1 MADNE
6 TNGGLSLEA
15 LLAAARGASASEA
28 APAATEEP
36 AATPAAAEPAPAADA
51 APAASAAGKREG
63 AKAAPEAK
71 AAASPSVEPTAQQPA
86 TAQSQPQAQAKPE
99 PEPAASE
106 GGFDLAAALGYGSGS
121 SAPERRS
128 SGSSYGSAVASN
140 EPFDLA
146 AALGYGSSSAGTGA
160 EADASRR
167 ITVDPV
173 AIAEAA
179 MREEQAQAAADVVA
193 REAIARAARED
204 AAPRYRSRY
213 ADLPQR
219 SKAGKEAG
227 AIAAAEGAF
236 QQGAAKAEPV
246 TATQAGQEAQPTQAA
261 QAVDSAKPVEAAQLV
276 EAAQAAKDEQAQ
288 AEQRHVHAQAVS
300 RMAAASTQAAQ
311 AATAAQQAAAQK
323 GTGSSTE
330 EAPVTFK
337 PFQPAS
343 KEAAPKEQ
351 PAKKAEPAEE
361 APKPVLSVEE
371 LEKTLAS
378 QEPAFMSVQES
389 EARAA
394 QRAAEEAAAE
404 EARLAAE
411 RAAQEAAAREAAA
424 KAAQQMAAQK
434 AQAEAAARAQAQ
446 AKAQAQAAAA
456 AAAAA
461 ATAPAQPVRPRK
473 AAVTAT
479 EEILVEPLPSQ
490 RIGTIS
496 YEDAVFAD
504 EARQMETAAERKA
517 SKKARRYR
525 RLGTFLVI
533 VALLAAAGAVALFLS
548 GTANASEDIETKAV
562 EISESAGRTITY
574 RYRATDSNGTL
585 CPTTEVATFSTGGV
599 LEQSVITMQTS
610 DFETAAHTLANFKKQ
625 FQDSAYVDG
634 RVDNSSV
641 VFTLHLSSEHLMKS
655 TYTALV
661 MSNTVGCEVII

>member
-51 APAASAAGKREG
+51 APAASAAGKGEG

-86 TAQSQPQAQAKPE
+86 TAQSQPQAQAK

-146 AALGYGSSSAGTGA
+146 AALGYGSSSAGAGA

-227 AIAAAEGAF
+227 ATAAAEGAS

-246 TATQAGQEAQPTQAA
+246 AATQAGQEAQPAQAA
-261 QAVDSAKPVEAAQLV
+261 KAVDSAKPVEAAQLA

-337 PFQPAS
+337 PFQPAP

-351 PAKKAEPAEE
+351 PAKKAEAAEE
-361 APKPVLSVEE
+361 APEPALSVEE

-424 KAAQQMAAQK
+424 KAAQQMAAQR

-562 EISESAGRTITY
+562 EISESRTITY

-625 FQDSAYVDG
+625 FQDNAYVDG

>member
-36 AATPAAAEPAPAADA
+36 AATPAAAEPAPTADA
-51 APAASAAGKREG
+51 APAAGAAGKREG

-86 TAQSQPQAQAKPE
+86 TAQSQPQAKPE

-146 AALGYGSSSAGTGA
+146 AALGYGSSSAGAGA

-204 AAPRYRSRY
+204 VAPRYRSRY

-219 SKAGKEAG
+219 SKAGKGAG
-227 AIAAAEGAF
+227 ATAAAEGAS

-351 PAKKAEPAEE
+351 PAKKAEAAEE

-404 EARLAAE
+404 EARLAAD

-625 FQDSAYVDG
+625 FQDNAYVDG

>member
-51 APAASAAGKREG
+51 APAASAAGKGEG

-86 TAQSQPQAQAKPE
+86 TAQSQPQAQAK

-146 AALGYGSSSAGTGA
+146 AALGYGSSSAGAGA

-227 AIAAAEGAF
+227 ATAAAEGAS

-246 TATQAGQEAQPTQAA
+246 AATQAGQEAQPAQAA
-261 QAVDSAKPVEAAQLV
+261 KAVDSAKPVEAAQLA

-337 PFQPAS
+337 PFQPAP

-351 PAKKAEPAEE
+351 PAKKAEAAEE
-361 APKPVLSVEE
+361 APEPALSVEE

-424 KAAQQMAAQK
+424 KAAQQMAAQR

-625 FQDSAYVDG
+625 FQDNAYVDG

>member
-51 APAASAAGKREG
+51 APAASTAGKREG
-63 AKAAPEAK
+63 AEAAPEAK
-71 AAASPSVEPTAQQPA
+71 AAASPSAEPTAQQPA
-86 TAQSQPQAQAKPE
+86 TAQSQPQAQAKL
-99 PEPAASE
+99 EPAASE

-146 AALGYGSSSAGTGA
+146 AALGYGSSSAGAGA

-227 AIAAAEGAF
+227 ATAAAEGAF

-330 EAPVTFK
+330 EAPATFK

-351 PAKKAEPAEE
+351 PAKKAEAAEE

>member
-51 APAASAAGKREG
+51 APAASAAGKGEG

-86 TAQSQPQAQAKPE
+86 TAQSQPQAQAK

-146 AALGYGSSSAGTGA
+146 AALGYGSSSAGAGA

-227 AIAAAEGAF
+227 ATAAAEGAS

-246 TATQAGQEAQPTQAA
+246 AATQAGQEAQPAQAA
-261 QAVDSAKPVEAAQLV
+261 KAVDSAKPVEAAQLA

-337 PFQPAS
+337 PFQPAP

-351 PAKKAEPAEE
+351 PAKKAEAAEE
-361 APKPVLSVEE
+361 APEPALSVEE

-424 KAAQQMAAQK
+424 KAAQQRAAQR

-625 FQDSAYVDG
+625 FQDNAYVDG

>member
-1 MADNE
+1 
-6 TNGGLSLEA
+6 
-15 LLAAARGASASEA
+15 
-28 APAATEEP
+28 
-36 AATPAAAEPAPAADA
+36 
-51 APAASAAGKREG
+51 
-63 AKAAPEAK
+63 
-71 AAASPSVEPTAQQPA
+71 
-86 TAQSQPQAQAKPE
+86 
-99 PEPAASE
+99 
-106 GGFDLAAALGYGSGS
+106 
-121 SAPERRS
+121 
-128 SGSSYGSAVASN
+128 
-140 EPFDLA
+140 
-146 AALGYGSSSAGTGA
+146 
-160 EADASRR
+160 
-167 ITVDPV
+167 
-173 AIAEAA
+173 

-227 AIAAAEGAF
+227 ATAAAEGAS

-246 TATQAGQEAQPTQAA
+246 AATQAGQEAQPAQAA
-261 QAVDSAKPVEAAQLV
+261 KAVDSAKPVEAAQLA

-337 PFQPAS
+337 PFQPAP

-351 PAKKAEPAEE
+351 PAKKAEAAEE
-361 APKPVLSVEE
+361 APEPALSVEE

-424 KAAQQMAAQK
+424 KAAQQMAAQR

-625 FQDSAYVDG
+625 FQDNAYVDG

>member
-1 MADNE
+1 
-6 TNGGLSLEA
+6 
-15 LLAAARGASASEA
+15 
-28 APAATEEP
+28 
-36 AATPAAAEPAPAADA
+36 
-51 APAASAAGKREG
+51 
-63 AKAAPEAK
+63 
-71 AAASPSVEPTAQQPA
+71 
-86 TAQSQPQAQAKPE
+86 
-99 PEPAASE
+99 
-106 GGFDLAAALGYGSGS
+106 
-121 SAPERRS
+121 
-128 SGSSYGSAVASN
+128 
-140 EPFDLA
+140 
-146 AALGYGSSSAGTGA
+146 
-160 EADASRR
+160 
-167 ITVDPV
+167 
-173 AIAEAA
+173 

-227 AIAAAEGAF
+227 AIAATEGAF

-246 TATQAGQEAQPTQAA
+246 TAAQAGQEAQPTQAA

-351 PAKKAEPAEE
+351 PAKKAEAAVG

-446 AKAQAQAAAA
+446 AKAQAQ

-625 FQDSAYVDG
+625 FQDNAYVDG

>member
-1 MADNE
+1 
-6 TNGGLSLEA
+6 
-15 LLAAARGASASEA
+15 
-28 APAATEEP
+28 
-36 AATPAAAEPAPAADA
+36 
-51 APAASAAGKREG
+51 
-63 AKAAPEAK
+63 
-71 AAASPSVEPTAQQPA
+71 
-86 TAQSQPQAQAKPE
+86 
-99 PEPAASE
+99 
-106 GGFDLAAALGYGSGS
+106 
-121 SAPERRS
+121 
-128 SGSSYGSAVASN
+128 
-140 EPFDLA
+140 
-146 AALGYGSSSAGTGA
+146 
-160 EADASRR
+160 
-167 ITVDPV
+167 
-173 AIAEAA
+173 
-179 MREEQAQAAADVVA
+179 
-193 REAIARAARED
+193 
-204 AAPRYRSRY
+204 
-213 ADLPQR
+213 
-219 SKAGKEAG
+219 
-227 AIAAAEGAF
+227 
-236 QQGAAKAEPV
+236 
-246 TATQAGQEAQPTQAA
+246 
-261 QAVDSAKPVEAAQLV
+261 
-276 EAAQAAKDEQAQ
+276 
-288 AEQRHVHAQAVS
+288 
-300 RMAAASTQAAQ
+300 MAAASTQAAQ

-351 PAKKAEPAEE
+351 PAKKAEAAEE

-625 FQDSAYVDG
+625 FQDNAYVDG